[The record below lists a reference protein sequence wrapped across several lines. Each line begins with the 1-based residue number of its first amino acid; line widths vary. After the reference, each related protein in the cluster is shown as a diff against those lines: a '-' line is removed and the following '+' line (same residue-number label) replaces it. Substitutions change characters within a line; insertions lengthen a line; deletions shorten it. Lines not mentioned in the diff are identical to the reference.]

1 MKSRHNHAG
10 NGASGRKAKAAAA
23 KAQRK
28 LEHKLKNSQKGYA
41 VTAGRYKPGQK
52 MAGGGRFQLA
62 KTLPKGGW

>member
-23 KAQRK
+23 KAERK
-28 LEHKLKNSQKGYA
+28 LEHKLRNFDKGRA
-41 VTAGRYKPGQK
+41 VANGRYKPGQK
-52 MAGGGRFQLA
+52 MAGGGRFQIQ